1 MLSKI
6 LHDTLKKWTRE
17 ARRRTAAA
25 FQRLRAEKEM
35 KPIKKKA
42 SQRIEDSQTNKNKR
56 KPVFFFFFLKGFM
69 GGGFSS

>member
-42 SQRIEDSQTNKNKR
+42 SQRIEDKLIKTKVNQS
-56 KPVFFFFFLKGFM
+56 FF
-69 GGGFSS
+69 